1 MAIQPIIIKPWD
13 REKYPNLYSKTELK
27 ALKLM
32 PSPNAKPQAVVK
44 RPRRYG
50 GDYFL
55 YDIDLAVPFKK
66 SAEQKA
72 EEARKRKAAAEL
84 RKRVERLWKYRE
96 ETTAAVSAM
105 APQKRYDLVV
115 LDFETTGLD
124 EMDEEILQ
132 VAIIDQDGN
141 KLMSELCCP
150 VVITG
155 WPEAEA
161 VHRISPADVKREEGF
176 LGNRSDGG
184 RDSTVG

>member
-1 MAIQPIIIKPWD
+1 M
-13 REKYPNLYSKTELK
+13 
-27 ALKLM
+27 
-32 PSPNAKPQAVVK
+32 
-44 RPRRYG
+44 
-50 GDYFL
+50 
-55 YDIDLAVPFKK
+55 PFKK